1 MSRFYRLPA
10 VLLAA
15 SLILAPAMLIADDET
30 PAAKPAA
37 DKTADKAATAD
48 KATEKAQPA
57 DVTTQ
62 GTVTVAGE
70 KIAYTAIA
78 GTITVG
84 STDIQ
89 DAQLGLDGKP
99 QPGSQLALDAP
110 KEPKDATPVARMFYV
125 AYFKKDAKAEDR
137 PIMFFYNGG
146 PGSSTVWL
154 HMGSLGPKHVV
165 TSGDQH
171 LPAAPYKL
179 VDNAYSLLDTSD
191 LVFIDMP
198 GTGFGRLTGKDAEK
212 AFWGVDEDAN
222 AFARFIARFITKY
235 NRWNSP
241 KYIFGE
247 SYGTTRSAILAKI
260 LEGKS
265 IDLNGVILLSQ
276 IFNFTTDID
285 FPTGNPGVDLPYEL
299 ALPTYAA
306 TAWYHKKL
314 PQQPAALEPFLKEVE
329 EFAMGPYAHALA
341 QGTDL
346 GAEEKQQVAEKLH
359 EYTGLPVAYL
369 LKANLRVFGGEFEKT
384 LQDDQDLTTGRLD
397 TRFSGPTIDS
407 LSQTADYDPQ
417 SSAISSAY
425 VTLFNDY
432 VRRELKYGE
441 GQTYLPEALFGSTHW
456 NLAHHDFPI
465 NLNVSND
472 LAEALKTN
480 PRLKIMVNGGYYDL
494 ATPFFAAQYEDK
506 HLPIPQSLAKN
517 IEYDWYESG
526 HMVYV
531 LDESLKQLHDR
542 VAAFIKKTQ
551 ADNK

>member
-1 MSRFYRLPA
+1 MRITHRMLAA
-10 VLLAA
+10 VAAA
-15 SLILAPAMLIADDET
+15 SLLALPAFANDKEDAKST
-30 PAAKPAA
+30 KPAA
-37 DKTADKAATAD
+37 S
-48 KATEKAQPA
+48 ATEKPAPVPPA

-62 GTVTVAGE
+62 GTVDAGGQH
-70 KIAYTAIA
+70 IAYNAIA

-84 STDIQ
+84 ATDTE

-99 QPGSQLALDAP
+99 EPGSQLSLNEP
-110 KEPKDATPVARMFYV
+110 KEPKDASPVARMFYV
-125 AYFKKDAKAEDR
+125 AYFKKDAKPEDR
-137 PIMFFYNGG
+137 PITFFYNGG

-171 LPAAPYKL
+171 LPAAPYKM
-179 VDNAYSLLDTSD
+179 VDNAYSLLDVSD
-191 LVFIDMP
+191 VVFIDMP
-198 GTGFGRLTGKDAEK
+198 GTGFGRLIGKDSEK

-241 KYIFGE
+241 KFLFGE
-247 SYGTTRSAILAKI
+247 SYGTTRSAVLSDI
-260 LEGKS
+260 LENGKS

-276 IFNFTTDID
+276 VFNFTTDID
-285 FPTGNPGVDLPYEL
+285 LPSANPGVDLPYEL

-306 TAWYHKKL
+306 TAAYHKKV

-329 EFAMGPYAHALA
+329 EFAVGPYAHALA

-346 GAEEKQQVAEKLH
+346 SAAEKQHVADKLH
-359 EYTGLPVAYL
+359 DYTGIPAAYW
-369 LKANLRVFGGEFEKT
+369 LKANLRVSGGQFSKA
-384 LQDDQDLTTGRLD
+384 LQDDLDLTTGRLD
-397 TRFSGPTIDS
+397 TRFSGPS
-407 LSQTADYDPQ
+407 LNPMSENAEYDPQ

-425 VTLFNDY
+425 VSLFNDY
-432 VRRELKYGE
+432 VRKDLKYGE
-441 GQTYLPEALFGSTHW
+441 GQTYLPEALFGSAEWDLKHRG
-456 NLAHHDFPI
+456 NPI
-465 NLNVSND
+465 DMNVAAD

-494 ATPFFAAQYEDK
+494 ATPFFAAEYEEK

-517 IEYDWYESG
+517 IEYAWYESG

-531 LDESLKQLHDR
+531 RDESLKQLHDR
-542 VAAFIKKTQ
+542 VAAFITSTLTTK
-551 ADNK
+551 

>member
-1 MSRFYRLPA
+1 MFRLRRFPA
-10 VLLAA
+10 ALLAA
-15 SLILAPAMLIADDET
+15 SLFFAPALVRADEET

-37 DKTADKAATAD
+37 ADKASDNAA
-48 KATEKAQPA
+48 EKALPA
-57 DVTTQ
+57 EVTTQ
-62 GTVTVAGE
+62 GTVDVGG
-70 KIAYTAIA
+70 KHIAYTAIA
-78 GTITVG
+78 GTLTVG
-84 STDIQ
+84 STDVQ
-89 DAQLGLDGKP
+89 NAQLDPNGKP
-99 QPGSQLALDAP
+99 QPGSQLAFSEP
-110 KEPKDATPVARMFYV
+110 KDPKDATPVARMFYV

-137 PIMFFYNGG
+137 PVTFFYNGG
-146 PGSSTVWL
+146 PGSSSVWL

-165 TSGDQH
+165 TVGDQH
-171 LPAAPYKL
+171 LPAAPYKM

-198 GTGFGRLTGKDAEK
+198 GTGFGRMTGKDADK

-222 AFARFIARFITKY
+222 AFARFIERFITKY

-247 SYGTTRSAILAKI
+247 SYGTTRSAVLANI
-260 LEGKS
+260 LENHTN

-285 FPTGNPGVDLPYEL
+285 YPSGNPGVDLPYMM

-329 EFAMGPYAHALA
+329 EFTMGPYSHALA
-341 QGTDL
+341 LGTDL
-346 GAEEKQQVAEKLH
+346 TAAEKQQVAEKLH

-369 LKANLRVFGGEFEKT
+369 LKANLRVNGGEFEKT

-397 TRFSGPTIDS
+397 TRFSGPTLDS
-407 LSQTADYDPQ
+407 LSEGAEYDPQ

-425 VTLFNDY
+425 VSLFNDY

-441 GQTYLPEALFGSTHW
+441 GQTYLPEALFGGARWDVMRHGYP
-456 NLAHHDFPI
+456 LG
-465 NLNVSND
+465 LNVAND

-494 ATPFFAAQYEDK
+494 ATPFFAAVYEEK

-531 LDESLKQLHDR
+531 NDESLKQLHDR
-542 VAAFIKKTQ
+542 VAAFIKSTQ
-551 ADNK
+551 ADGK

>member
-1 MSRFYRLPA
+1 MSSIPRISA
-10 VLLAA
+10 ALLAA
-15 SLILAPAMLIADDET
+15 SLFFAPALIR
-30 PAAKPAA
+30 AA
-37 DKTADKAATAD
+37 DKPATDKPTEKAAD
-48 KATEKAQPA
+48 KATEKPEEKPLPP
-57 DVTTQ
+57 DSTTQ
-62 GTVTVAGE
+62 GSIEVGGQ
-70 KIAYTAIA
+70 KIAYSAIA
-78 GTITVG
+78 GTLTVG
-84 STDIQ
+84 ATNIQ

-99 QPGSQLALDAP
+99 QAGSQLALDPP
-110 KEPKDATPVARMFYV
+110 KEAKDTAPTARIFYV

-137 PIMFFYNGG
+137 PVTFFFNGG

-165 TSGDQH
+165 TAGDQH
-171 LPAAPYKL
+171 LPAAPYQL
-179 VDNAYSLLDTSD
+179 VDNAYSLLDVSD

-198 GTGFGRLTGKDAEK
+198 GTGFGRLTGKDADK
-212 AFWGVDEDAN
+212 AFWGIDEDAN
-222 AFARFIARFITKY
+222 AFARFIQRFITKY

-247 SYGTTRSAILAKI
+247 SYGTTRSAVLADILQNDKA
-260 LEGKS
+260 

-285 FPTGNPGVDLPYEL
+285 YPGGNPGVDLPYAL

-314 PQQPAALEPFLKEVE
+314 PQQPAALEPFLKDVE

-341 QGTDL
+341 LGTDL
-346 GAEEKQQVAEKLH
+346 GAEEKQSVAEKLH
-359 EYTGLPVAYL
+359 QYTGLPVAYL
-369 LKANLRVFGGEFEKT
+369 LKGNLRINGGEFEKT

-397 TRFSGPTIDS
+397 TRFSGPNLNP
-407 LSQTADYDPQ
+407 LSEGAEYDPQ

-425 VTLFNDY
+425 VSLFNDY
-432 VRRELKYGE
+432 VRRDLKYGE
-441 GQTYLPEALFGSTHW
+441 GQTYLYMALFGGFHW
-456 NLAHHDFPI
+456 DFKHNDYP
-465 NLNVSND
+465 LSVNVAPD

-494 ATPFFAAQYEDK
+494 ATPFFAAEYEDK
-506 HLPIPQSLAKN
+506 HLPIPKSLAKN

-531 LDESLKQLHDR
+531 RDESLKQLHDR
-542 VAAFIKKTQ
+542 VAAFITKTQ
-551 ADNK
+551 SEGK